1 MNDSCL
7 IVLHSQCFI
16 FIIIIDIEKKDV
28 QFFFRIKRLS
38 DHNKSINDEE
48 DIEFITE
55 KFSKKNNVILNEK
68 FITVEPERKGMEGRS
83 SETVAIKEKI
93 ELNSFLSKKLTK
105 CNY

>member
-16 FIIIIDIEKKDV
+16 FIITIDIEKKDV

-68 FITVEPERKGMEGRS
+68 FIKAERERKAMEGRS
-83 SETVAIKEKI
+83 KETVANKEKI
-93 ELNSFLSKKLTK
+93 ELNSFLSEKLTK